1 MDVHDIRYL
10 HDESLPEN
18 EELGGDFVLPQFITK
33 KNLISIGIIGALVVS
48 ISIVTLNIS
57 NRTTTRSSAKIG
69 VESDSS
75 PEPTVVQVAV
85 KGKITCLPS
94 ETLQENECDI
104 AIQTP
109 KGETYSLKNVR
120 YEDVISGAIVPGKEV
135 TVTGAIVSSPFSGN
149 SSGNSSNGGGGSSS
163 FVTGTLY
170 IANPGGGSS
179 QQQSLPPTSTPL
191 PTLTLTPSPTPLPFS
206 VPVSSVNYLTVKYI
220 VDNKDL
226 LAGQNVPLGAYIVST
241 QQPDPDCAQGEDCSL
256 VQFIVNDATGTGR
269 DISYDTLLI
278 ANTTNEDE
286 ILFTPGQKIY
296 ATVTVVVVE
305 GQVSLLLNII
315 D

>member
-10 HDESLPEN
+10 HDDSLPEDD
-18 EELGGDFVLPQFITK
+18 ELGDYFSLPQFLTK
-33 KNLISIGIIGALVVS
+33 KNLISAGIIGVLVLS
-48 ISIVTLNIS
+48 IGIVTLNIS
-57 NRTTTRSSAKIG
+57 SRTTTQSSAKT
-69 VESDSS
+69 DSELDVS
-75 PEPTVVQVAV
+75 PEPTVEKVVV
-85 KGKITCLPS
+85 KGKVTCLKS
-94 ETLQENECDI
+94 RTLQENECDI
-104 AIQTP
+104 AIKTP
-109 KGETYSLKNVR
+109 EGDTYSLENVR
-120 YEDVISGAIVPGKEV
+120 YEDVVSGAIVPGKDV
-135 TVTGAIVSSPFSGN
+135 TVTGSIVPFA
-149 SSGNSSNGGGGSSS
+149 SSGSSFAGGSVGSNLVS
-163 FVTGTLY
+163 GTLY
-170 IANPGGGSS
+170 LDNPGGGSL
-179 QQQSLPPTSTPL
+179 QQSSTPPSSTPS
-191 PTLTLTPSPTPLPFS
+191 PTIFLTPTPTPLPFS
-206 VPVSSVNYLTVKYI
+206 VPTPSVNYLSVKYI

-226 LAGQNVPLGAYIVST
+226 LVGQNVPLGAYIVST